1 MPPVETSQLRGGA
14 WLLEPTDARDVL
26 TPERLTDEHRLIGQ
40 TTQQFV
46 DQEVMPQLDRL
57 EQHDWTVARQLV
69 RRCGDLGLLG
79 IDVPETYGGVNLDKV
94 TSLLVSERMATAAS
108 FGATFGGQANLT
120 VLPLTLFGTE
130 AQKRKYLPALLS
142 GELVGAYC
150 LSETGSGSDA
160 LGARARATRLPDGS
174 FVLNGEKMWI
184 TNGGF
189 ADVFIVFAKVD
200 GEQFTAFIVERAFG
214 GVTSGKEEHKMG
226 LHGSSTTA
234 VILQDV
240 KVPAENLLGEVG
252 KGHKVAFN
260 VLNFGRFK
268 LGGMCMGGARAAIGE
283 AAKYAAARKQFGQPI
298 ATFGAIRHK
307 LGEMIV
313 RTYAVESLLYRTAGM
328 IDARVEATPHDPN
341 DGSASA
347 AVLEEYAVEASI
359 AKVAGSEVLDY
370 VLDENIQIHGGNG
383 YVKDY
388 PAERHY
394 RDARVN
400 RIFEGTNE
408 INRLLIPGML
418 ARRAVKG
425 DLPIIAAAKA
435 LQDELLGPPV
445 LTSLPGLP
453 GADDSRLSEERR
465 AVDAFKKTAL
475 MVFGVAMQ
483 TYGQKLADQ
492 QEVLTHIAD
501 IMIDVFSAESA
512 VLRAAALTEQSPRAA
527 LHADAARVFVNDA
540 AMRIDASAR
549 QALAAM
555 TQGDTLRTCLAAL
568 RRLLKFVPIDT
579 VTLRRRLADE
589 AVARGGYVFA

>member
-1 MPPVETSQLRGGA
+1 
-14 WLLEPTDARDVL
+14 VL
-26 TPERLTDEHRLIGQ
+26 PK
-40 TTQQFV
+40 
-46 DQEVMPQLDRL
+46 L
-57 EQHDWTVARQLV
+57 EQLEQKDWALARELV
-69 RRCGDLGLLG
+69 RRGGELGLLG
-79 IDVPETYGGVNLDKV
+79 VDVPETYGGLNLDKV
-94 TSLLVSERMATAAS
+94 TSLLVSERMASAAS
-108 FGATFGGQANLT
+108 FGATFGGQTNLT
-120 VLPLTLFGTE
+120 LLPLMLFGTE
-130 AQKRKYLPALLS
+130 AQKQKYIPALLS
-142 GELVGAYC
+142 GEVIGAYC

-160 LGARARATRLPDGS
+160 LGAKTRAARQSDGS

-200 GEQFTAFIVERAFG
+200 GEQFSAFVVERAFG
-214 GVTSGKEEHKMG
+214 GLTSGKEEHKMG

-234 VILQDV
+234 IVLQDV

-252 KGHKVAFN
+252 KGNKVAFN

-268 LGGMCMGGARAAIGE
+268 LGGMCIGGARAAIGE
-283 AAKYAAARKQFGQPI
+283 AAKYAGARKQFGQPI

-313 RTYAVESLLYRTAGM
+313 RTYAVESLLYRMAGM
-328 IDARVEATPHDPN
+328 IDARIAATPHEAS
-341 DGSASA
+341 DGSASL
-347 AVLEEYAVEASI
+347 AVFEEYAVEASI
-359 AKVAGSEVLDY
+359 AKVAGSETLNY

-418 ARRAVKG
+418 ARRALKG
-425 DLPIIAAAKA
+425 EVPIIAAAKA
-435 LQDELLGPPV
+435 LQDELLGPP
-445 LTSLPGLP
+445 SPASMS
-453 GADDSRLSEERR
+453 GAADSPLSEERR

-475 MVFGVAMQ
+475 MVLGLAMQ

-492 QEVLTHIAD
+492 QEVLMDIAD

-512 VLRAAALTEQSPRAA
+512 LLRAAAQTGPTPRAS
-527 LHADAARVFVNDA
+527 LHADAARVFANDA
-540 AMRIDASAR
+540 SMRIDASAR

-555 TQGDTLRTCLAAL
+555 TQGDTLRTMLAAL
-568 RRLLKFVPIDT
+568 RRVMKVTPVNT
-579 VTLRRRLADE
+579 VAARRRLADATVE
-589 AVARGGYVFA
+589 RGAYPLA